1 MTGEYIML
9 NEELFEDKKDAEIA
23 RLRMAI
29 EKFKEY
35 DEERKK
41 YYAKSL
47 QRLGELESLVQ
58 EVEDKQ
64 GLECRLKRYKDR
76 LSYLEQLIRAKG
88 IQEDMTLDEA
98 KDLIAITEFFKGKQK
113 ELQERIK
120 SLSETV
126 SELTS
131 ENIRLKKLTD
141 K

>member
-1 MTGEYIML
+1 ML

-58 EVEDKQ
+58 EFEDKQ
-64 GLECRLKRYKDR
+64 DVNIRLARYKMR
-76 LSYLEQLIRAKG
+76 LSYLEQLVRAKK

-98 KDLIAITEFFKGKQK
+98 KGIIGYNQFKEKQK
-113 ELQERIK
+113 ELQNRIK
-120 SLSETV
+120 SLSENV
-126 SELTS
+126 SKLMS
-131 ENIRLKKLTD
+131 ENTILKERITQLTN